1 VNLMEYLKGKR
12 KKEGKEKWT
21 EEKIKKRKEKKK
33 EGKEVRRKKET
44 KEKKRKKKQKNK
56 KKPEERRE
64 EGKKGK
70 KKKEEKSEEKKKER
84 KEKWKRRPKKKNSPK
99 LAPYS
104 HQPTRLLLPSS
115 RLLPVAPLAITTPTR
130 QPVSSGHRQN
140 SSLTHLLP
148 APGPGS
154 GSWTSGVQTT
164 LFSDVSVAGS
174 DSRRRP
180 SANN

>member
-1 VNLMEYLKGKR
+1 
-12 KKEGKEKWT
+12 
-21 EEKIKKRKEKKK
+21 
-33 EGKEVRRKKET
+33 
-44 KEKKRKKKQKNK
+44 
-56 KKPEERRE
+56 
-64 EGKKGK
+64 
-70 KKKEEKSEEKKKER
+70 
-84 KEKWKRRPKKKNSPK
+84 

-154 GSWTSGVQTT
+154 GPWTSRVQTT

-180 SANN
+180 SASD